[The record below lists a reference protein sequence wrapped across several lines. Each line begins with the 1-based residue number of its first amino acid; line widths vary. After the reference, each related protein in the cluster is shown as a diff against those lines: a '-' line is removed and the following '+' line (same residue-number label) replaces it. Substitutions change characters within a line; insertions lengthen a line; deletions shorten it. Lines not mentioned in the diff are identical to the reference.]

1 MSECDSSK
9 IIFVQ
14 KFENSRYESKKS
26 VRDDVSKQ
34 VSDVRFASLGV
45 TDVQDAA
52 AKARWNLELQNVIL
66 LPFKGYFLF
75 QLIITF
81 YFRARIFELE
91 RELEEIS
98 RLAMASQNR

>member
-52 AKARWNLELQNVIL
+52 AKAR
-66 LPFKGYFLF
+66 
-75 QLIITF
+75 
-81 YFRARIFELE
+81 
-91 RELEEIS
+91 
-98 RLAMASQNR
+98 